1 MNGFLMILNP
11 KKFTKNQYNS
21 NNTQHIT
28 KIFTNSKRDEICK
41 TKEII
46 EEKISEIPM
55 SYSLPVHNQKLD
67 SLASK
72 LFIN

>member
-1 MNGFLMILNP
+1 MVLNP
-11 KKFTKNQYNS
+11 KYFTEYQYNS

-28 KIFTNSKRDEICK
+28 KIITNSKRDEICK

-46 EEKISEIPM
+46 EEKISDIPI
-55 SYSLPVHNQKLD
+55 SYSLPVHNQKFD
-67 SLASK
+67 SLSSK